1 MPNFLTSQTVPA
13 LIPAAPGTPKS
24 NFDRLIIKGD
34 SMACIRI
41 SGNIPPGTS
50 GTFPLIVTVRA
61 YLRVMNLIPTDTLAN
76 VEYYK
81 INILNPCYPA
91 GIEQVENNQ
100 FNIISIAPNPTMNE
114 TQIKFT
120 ANNIEEYSYRLINT
134 YGQIILDKKIKAGV
148 GLNYITID
156 VNNLSDGTY
165 MFSLSNGK
173 NIINKKIIVN
183 K

>member
-1 MPNFLTSQTVPA
+1 
-13 LIPAAPGTPKS
+13 
-24 NFDRLIIKGD
+24 
-34 SMACIRI
+34 
-41 SGNIPPGTS
+41 
-50 GTFPLIVTVRA
+50 
-61 YLRVMNLIPTDTLAN
+61 
-76 VEYYK
+76 
-81 INILNPCYPA
+81 
-91 GIEQVENNQ
+91 
-100 FNIISIAPNPTMNE
+100 MNE